1 MAQDTSFV
9 KENYSTSKNLTQRIS
24 LHEKYSTNK
33 MGFKN
38 WILSYYDFKNV
49 ESGVADEIKVLEL
62 GCGTGDMWIGQDE
75 LISKCSEIILS
86 DFSEGMLE
94 TTKENLSQYDNIE
107 FRMIDIQ
114 DIPYEDDSFDIVIA
128 HSMLYHVPDI
138 AKAVSEVRRVLKE
151 GGKFYSATYG
161 ENGIMPYVC
170 SLLDK
175 YDIKQNMNLR
185 FTCQN
190 GAEQLEKSFENVEF
204 VRYEDSLEVT
214 DIDDLITY
222 MYSLVSM
229 QDIQNAPKDEVKKIL
244 EGYMVDGVLSIPKD
258 YGMFI
263 SK

>member
-1 MAQDTSFV
+1 MAQDTTFV

-38 WILSYYDFKNV
+38 WILSYYEFENV
-49 ESGVADEIKVLEL
+49 ESGIDKDIKVLEL
-62 GCGTGDMWIGQDE
+62 GCGTGDMWIEQDD
-75 LISKCSEIILS
+75 LIAKCSKIILS

-107 FRMIDIQ
+107 FKVIDIQ
-114 DIPYEDDSFDIVIA
+114 DIPYEDNSFDVVIA

-138 AKAVSEVRRVLKE
+138 AKGIAEVRRVLKD

-170 SLLDK
+170 SLLEE

-190 GAEQLEKSFENVEF
+190 GGAQLEQSFENVEF

-229 QDIQNAPKDEVKKIL
+229 QDIQDAPKDEVKKIL
-244 EGYMVDGVLSIPKD
+244 EGHMVDGVLRIPKD